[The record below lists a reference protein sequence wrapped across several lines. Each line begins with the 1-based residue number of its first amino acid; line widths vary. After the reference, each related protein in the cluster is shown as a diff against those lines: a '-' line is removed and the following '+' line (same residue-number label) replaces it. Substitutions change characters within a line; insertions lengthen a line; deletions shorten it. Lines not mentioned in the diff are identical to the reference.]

1 MALKSK
7 RDTRGCRKESPVV
20 GVPNLPS
27 RRILQGGNMR
37 AVQSRFNDSPGRR
50 EAMTACEM
58 VVVHDESLDLMSAK
72 PPSLHW
78 IFDDDI
84 S

>member
-1 MALKSK
+1 
-7 RDTRGCRKESPVV
+7 
-20 GVPNLPS
+20 
-27 RRILQGGNMR
+27 MR